1 MKKTAE
7 LIAEL
12 SSVRI
17 LACWRMIARWSSAE
31 PHSVGSQRTLEL
43 SSVEPLK
50 RTVRLNSA
58 ELLEQWS
65 WRTAGPRSG
74 KRCLKL
80 KSAAEQC
87 SAGLSAA
94 AVVVV
99 WLELGG
105 RKSVPQ

>member
-1 MKKTAE
+1 
-7 LIAEL
+7 
-12 SSVRI
+12 
-17 LACWRMIARWSSAE
+17 MIARWWSSAE
-31 PHSVGSQRTLEL
+31 LHSVGSQRTLEL

-58 ELLEQWS
+58 ELLERWS
-65 WRTAGPRSG
+65 WRTAGQRSG

-94 AVVVV
+94 AAAAAVAVV

-105 RKSVPQ
+105 RRSVPQ

>member
-1 MKKTAE
+1 
-7 LIAEL
+7 
-12 SSVRI
+12 
-17 LACWRMIARWSSAE
+17 MIARWWSSAE
-31 PHSVGSQRTLEL
+31 LHSVGSQRTLEL

-58 ELLEQWS
+58 EPPAQWS
-65 WRTAGPRSG
+65 WRTAGPKSG

-94 AVVVV
+94 AVV

-105 RKSVPQ
+105 RRSVPQWLVRRRSAEPRELVEEERD

>member
-1 MKKTAE
+1 
-7 LIAEL
+7 
-12 SSVRI
+12 
-17 LACWRMIARWSSAE
+17 MIARWWSSAE
-31 PHSVGSQRTLEL
+31 LHSVGSQRTLEL

-50 RTVRLNSA
+50 TTVRLNSA
-58 ELLEQWS
+58 EPPARWS

-74 KRCLKL
+74 KHCLKL

-94 AVVVV
+94 AAAVV

>member
-1 MKKTAE
+1 
-7 LIAEL
+7 
-12 SSVRI
+12 
-17 LACWRMIARWSSAE
+17 MIARWWSSAE
-31 PHSVGSQRTLEL
+31 LHSVGSQRTLEL
-43 SSVEPLK
+43 SSVVEPLK

-58 ELLEQWS
+58 ELPARWS

-94 AVVVV
+94 AVVA

-105 RKSVPQ
+105 RRSVPQWLVRRRSAEPRELVEEERD

>member
-1 MKKTAE
+1 
-7 LIAEL
+7 
-12 SSVRI
+12 
-17 LACWRMIARWSSAE
+17 MIARWWSSAE
-31 PHSVGSQRTLEL
+31 LHSVGSQRTLQL

-50 RTVRLNSA
+50 TTVRLNSA
-58 ELLEQWS
+58 EPPARWS
-65 WRTAGPRSG
+65 WRTAGPKSG

-94 AVVVV
+94 VVVV

-105 RKSVPQ
+105 RRSVPQ